1 MKFKDISERVK
12 GGKLDPLSKMGKSK
26 LTGQEVARYYRE
38 NPKAKQAAKNP
49 DIKKAIELALDL
61 GGNYTLAYKEI
72 QKINRNL
79 PRHPEVKKALQ
90 TANES
95 VNEISEADFRGH
107 FATYHTPNQKKSMKD
122 FIALAKKMSGVSNVT
137 SEKQKNSRGQPIFRT
152 SYITDK
158 RTADKLEKQQSAL
171 EKKYKEESVNEGV
184 SVSDERIVNKGKS
197 IIIMIDDNGKKV
209 SAIFKD
215 KKNADKFN
223 RNKPSDVKK
232 LLKLAKS
239 KKYPK
244 AIDENEMT
252 STSSVAMPEIPL
264 GKVRKRKDLE
274 EGKVENKKAQIE
286 GIKLMRRVKATTK
299 GHKIAIEDL
308 MQMTSPKVL
317 EKMFK
322 QNPRG
327 FMTMLQKMNPKRDK
341 LSKADY
347 MVDGQFVSDRGILSK
362 DQTKRLE
369 IDIKKLK
376 ENKVDESTEL
386 NEDTMTYRVK
396 GMQKPEMD
404 KFTSSAKLMKL
415 KMQVKRSPRGNET
428 LITMSGNKKQLRD
441 FDAVARGK
449 SSYGDPSLI
458 EDAVERAKEMADLKA
473 KHKREVEQ
481 EKDEI
486 ERTKQSAE
494 TESVLA
500 QLDALEEQIDLLE
513 KQFALKPG
521 QDGLERKIRTK
532 YQKSRSGR
540 FMDKKDVL
548 AMLKKKKDGKHKI
561 KDPNTSLIV
570 RSLAR
575 IMNQERRPAAKK
587 GVAFGKG
594 EGPDEMNAP
603 ELKKIIDMLS
613 KGMTITKTGD
623 KIMRDPKELALFNGL
638 DTAIRDDVYE
648 VILQA
653 SNGLIFSLIYEGYKS
668 GTPLNEESAV
678 MKKVRQVV
686 KKKSMMNIDGMKL
699 DLTTAS
705 MISSVY
711 DQVNPQNKKRMDK
724 LKLPQLINLTMKVAG
739 KSRKESTD
747 LQEVTRQEVDAMKKV
762 SKDMQKVLQTY
773 QKIATIGDK
782 ELKDTRHNKDYK
794 KVLDARDSILKMIGT
809 LNTKMLMQ
817 KETVSEANQSKK
829 FQMTFTD
836 KQPKSLDHFLR
847 MIKTQEKA
855 TAKAGL
861 TTIKLLKKTKKG
873 KNTVVDFMAGPNM
886 QIDSIKRIMTNVKKK
901 FKEGLEEAVS
911 PAQQAA
917 IAISK
922 KERGEKPKNECADEK
937 DFKPHKMYKG
947 DKEVMANTYADHMKF
962 GKMGYTHEKPKS
974 EALDA
979 KDKPFV
985 KDLVKKLRG
994 GSKTHAKQADDL
1006 EKAINTESMS
1016 RARADAMRDM
1026 DRPKDR
1032 GDDDGYGVATKDD
1045 RKAADKNVVMQIRR
1059 VTDLSKPAQIELR
1072 NGKKVMLKPADAK
1085 MMMKKFD
1092 AIRKPQDRLKV
1103 QNAMNDK
1110 KMTVQ
1115 GLKRLLGR

>member
-638 DTAIRDDVYE
+638 DTAIRDDVYD

-711 DQVNPQNKKRMDK
+711 DKVNPQNKKRMDK

-817 KETVSEANQSKK
+817 K
-829 FQMTFTD
+829 
-836 KQPKSLDHFLR
+836 
-847 MIKTQEKA
+847 
-855 TAKAGL
+855 
-861 TTIKLLKKTKKG
+861 
-873 KNTVVDFMAGPNM
+873 
-886 QIDSIKRIMTNVKKK
+886 
-901 FKEGLEEAVS
+901 EAVS

>member
-12 GGKLDPLSKMGKSK
+12 DGKLDPLSRMGKSK
-26 LTGQEVARYYRE
+26 LTGQEVATYYRQ
-38 NPKAKQAAKNP
+38 NPKAKQAAKDP
-49 DIKKAIELALDL
+49 LIKKAIELALDL

-72 QKINRNL
+72 QKLNRNL

-95 VNEISEADFRGH
+95 VNE
-107 FATYHTPNQKKSMKD
+107 
-122 FIALAKKMSGVSNVT
+122 
-137 SEKQKNSRGQPIFRT
+137 
-152 SYITDK
+152 
-158 RTADKLEKQQSAL
+158 
-171 EKKYKEESVNEGV
+171 GV
-184 SVSDERIVNKGKS
+184 SVSDERIVNKGKG

-264 GKVRKRKDLE
+264 GKVKKRKDLE
-274 EGKVENKKAQIE
+274 ESMEDKLGKLFKTRNRKEID
-286 GIKLMRRVKATTK
+286 GIANLMN
-299 GHKIAIEDL
+299 
-308 MQMTSPKVL
+308 MTSVKVL
-317 EKMFK
+317 QQMQK
-322 QNPRG
+322 QNPKG
-327 FMTMLQKMNPKRDK
+327 FSRMAIKMGELPAMKESINEETMLYRIRD
-341 LSKADY
+341 
-347 MVDGQFVSDRGILSK
+347 I
-362 DQTKRLE
+362 
-369 IDIKKLK
+369 
-376 ENKVDESTEL
+376 
-386 NEDTMTYRVK
+386 
-396 GMQKPEMD
+396 QKPEMD
-404 KFTSSAKLMKL
+404 KFKSSARLMKL
-415 KMQVKRSPRGNET
+415 KINIKQSPMKKET
-428 LITMSGNKKQLRD
+428 LIRLQGSKKQIND
-441 FDAVARGK
+441 FDAVVRGK
-449 SSYGDPSLI
+449 SSYGDPSVV
-458 EDAVERAKEMADLKA
+458 EDAVERAKELADLKA

-486 ERTKQSAE
+486 ERTKQSASA
-494 TESVLA
+494 ESVLA
-500 QLDALEEQIDLLE
+500 QLDALEEQVDLLE
-513 KQFALKPG
+513 KQYAIKPDMDWTAPATPKYRG
-521 QDGLERKIRTK
+521 KHSKAKKSYGVDKEDVVAMIR
-532 YQKSRSGR
+532 
-540 FMDKKDVL
+540 
-548 AMLKKKKDGKHKI
+548 KKKDGKHKI
-561 KDPNTSLIV
+561 KDGNTSLIV

-575 IMNQERRPAAKK
+575 MMNQDRK
-587 GVAFGKG
+587 GARDKGAAFGKG
-594 EGPDEMNAP
+594 EPKDEMNAP
-603 ELKKIIDMLS
+603 EIKKMIDIVS
-613 KGMTITKTGD
+613 KGIEVTKRGD
-623 KIMRDPKELALFNGL
+623 KIFRKASEVNAFTNV
-638 DTAIRDDVYE
+638 DTAVRDDVYK
-648 VILQA
+648 VLNMA
-653 SNGLIFSLIYEGYKS
+653 SDGTLSSLVYNES
-668 GTPLNEESAV
+668 TELNEESAV

-705 MISSVY
+705 MIASVY

-724 LKLPQLINLTMKVAG
+724 LKLPQLINLTMKVARG

-782 ELKDTRHNKDYK
+782 ELRDTRHNKDYK

-817 KETVSEANQSKK
+817 KEAVSPKQQAMLRRVKERFPRLSQSE
-829 FQMTFTD
+829 
-836 KQPKSLDHFLR
+836 
-847 MIKTQEKA
+847 QEKIA
-855 TAKAGL
+855 MIVKP
-861 TTIKLLKKTKKG
+861 KG
-873 KNTVVDFMAGPNM
+873 
-886 QIDSIKRIMTNVKKK
+886 QIDSKLFVDLGNAYDKRDLKTLKKLMTNYGKKYK
-901 FKEGLEEAVS
+901 IEAVS

-947 DKEVMANTYADHMKF
+947 DKEVMANTYADHVKYD
-962 GKMGYTHEKPKS
+962 KMGYTHEKPKA

-1006 EKAINTESMS
+1006 EKALNTESMS

-1026 DRPKDR
+1026 GKPTDR

-1103 QNAMNDK
+1103 QTAMNDK

>member
-12 GGKLDPLSKMGKSK
+12 DGKLDPLSRMGKSK
-26 LTGQEVARYYRE
+26 LTGQEVATYYRQ
-38 NPKAKQAAKNP
+38 NPKAKQAAKDP
-49 DIKKAIELALDL
+49 LIKKAIELALDL

-72 QKINRNL
+72 QKLNRNL

-90 TANES
+90 TAN
-95 VNEISEADFRGH
+95 
-107 FATYHTPNQKKSMKD
+107 
-122 FIALAKKMSGVSNVT
+122 
-137 SEKQKNSRGQPIFRT
+137 
-152 SYITDK
+152 
-158 RTADKLEKQQSAL
+158 
-171 EKKYKEESVNEGV
+171 ESVNEGV

-264 GKVRKRKDLE
+264 GKVKKRKDLE
-274 EGKVENKKAQIE
+274 ESMEDKLGKLFKTRNRKEID
-286 GIKLMRRVKATTK
+286 GIANLMN
-299 GHKIAIEDL
+299 
-308 MQMTSPKVL
+308 MTSVKVL
-317 EKMFK
+317 QQMQK
-322 QNPRG
+322 QNPKG
-327 FMTMLQKMNPKRDK
+327 FSRMAIKMGELPAMKESINEETMLYRIRD
-341 LSKADY
+341 
-347 MVDGQFVSDRGILSK
+347 I
-362 DQTKRLE
+362 
-369 IDIKKLK
+369 
-376 ENKVDESTEL
+376 
-386 NEDTMTYRVK
+386 
-396 GMQKPEMD
+396 QKPEMD
-404 KFTSSAKLMKL
+404 KFKSSARLMKL
-415 KMQVKRSPRGNET
+415 KINIKQSPMKKET
-428 LITMSGNKKQLRD
+428 LIRLQGSKKQIND
-441 FDAVARGK
+441 FDAVVRGK
-449 SSYGDPSLI
+449 SSYGDPSVV
-458 EDAVERAKEMADLKA
+458 EDAVERAKELADLKA

-486 ERTKQSAE
+486 ERTKQSASA
-494 TESVLA
+494 ESVLA
-500 QLDALEEQIDLLE
+500 QLDALEEQVDLLE
-513 KQFALKPG
+513 KQYAIKPDMDWTAPATPKYRG
-521 QDGLERKIRTK
+521 KHSKAKKSYGVDKEDVVAMIR
-532 YQKSRSGR
+532 
-540 FMDKKDVL
+540 
-548 AMLKKKKDGKHKI
+548 KKKDGKHKI
-561 KDPNTSLIV
+561 KDGNTSLIV

-575 IMNQERRPAAKK
+575 MMNQDRK
-587 GVAFGKG
+587 GARDKGAAFGKG
-594 EGPDEMNAP
+594 EPKDEMNAP
-603 ELKKIIDMLS
+603 EIKKMIDIVS
-613 KGMTITKTGD
+613 KGIEVTKRGD
-623 KIMRDPKELALFNGL
+623 KIFRKASEVNAFTNV
-638 DTAIRDDVYE
+638 DTAVRDDVYK
-648 VILQA
+648 VLNMA
-653 SNGLIFSLIYEGYKS
+653 SDGTLSSLVYNES
-668 GTPLNEESAV
+668 TELNEESAV

-705 MISSVY
+705 MIASVY

-724 LKLPQLINLTMKVAG
+724 LKLPQLINLTMKVARG

-782 ELKDTRHNKDYK
+782 ELRDTRHNKDYK

-817 KETVSEANQSKK
+817 KEAVSPKQQAMLRRVKERFPRLSQSE
-829 FQMTFTD
+829 
-836 KQPKSLDHFLR
+836 
-847 MIKTQEKA
+847 QEKIA
-855 TAKAGL
+855 MIVKP
-861 TTIKLLKKTKKG
+861 KG
-873 KNTVVDFMAGPNM
+873 
-886 QIDSIKRIMTNVKKK
+886 QIDSKLFVDLGNAYDKRDLKTLKKLMTNYGKKYK
-901 FKEGLEEAVS
+901 IEAVS

-947 DKEVMANTYADHMKF
+947 DKEVMANTYADHVKYD
-962 GKMGYTHEKPKS
+962 KMGYTHEKPKA

-1006 EKAINTESMS
+1006 EKALNTESMS

-1026 DRPKDR
+1026 GKPTDR

-1103 QNAMNDK
+1103 QTAMNDK

>member
-1 MKFKDISERVK
+1 
-12 GGKLDPLSKMGKSK
+12 
-26 LTGQEVARYYRE
+26 
-38 NPKAKQAAKNP
+38 
-49 DIKKAIELALDL
+49 
-61 GGNYTLAYKEI
+61 
-72 QKINRNL
+72 
-79 PRHPEVKKALQ
+79 
-90 TANES
+90 
-95 VNEISEADFRGH
+95 
-107 FATYHTPNQKKSMKD
+107 
-122 FIALAKKMSGVSNVT
+122 
-137 SEKQKNSRGQPIFRT
+137 
-152 SYITDK
+152 
-158 RTADKLEKQQSAL
+158 
-171 EKKYKEESVNEGV
+171 
-184 SVSDERIVNKGKS
+184 
-197 IIIMIDDNGKKV
+197 MIDDNGKKV

-327 FMTMLQKMNPKRDK
+327 FMNMLQKMNPKRDK
-341 LSKADY
+341 LQKGDY
-347 MVDGQFVSDRGILSK
+347 MIDGRFVASNGNLLSV
-362 DQTKRLE
+362 DQTKEL
-369 IDIKKLK
+369 
-376 ENKVDESTEL
+376 TEDTL
-386 NEDTMTYRVK
+386 LDEDTMTYRVK

-428 LITMSGNKKQLRD
+428 LITRSGNKKQLRD

-817 KETVSEANQSKK
+817 KE
-829 FQMTFTD
+829 
-836 KQPKSLDHFLR
+836 
-847 MIKTQEKA
+847 
-855 TAKAGL
+855 
-861 TTIKLLKKTKKG
+861 
-873 KNTVVDFMAGPNM
+873 
-886 QIDSIKRIMTNVKKK
+886 
-901 FKEGLEEAVS
+901 AVS

>member
-1 MKFKDISERVK
+1 MKFRDISERVK

-26 LTGQEVARYYRE
+26 LTGQEVAKYYKD
-38 NPKAKQAAKNP
+38 NPKAKMAAK
-49 DIKKAIELALDL
+49 DKTVKKAIELALDL
-61 GGNYTLAYKEI
+61 GGNYTLASKEI
-72 QKINRNL
+72 EKLKRGLSKMPVVQQ
-79 PRHPEVKKALQ
+79 ALK
-90 TANES
+90 TANE
-95 VNEISEADFRGH
+95 D
-107 FATYHTPNQKKSMKD
+107 
-122 FIALAKKMSGVSNVT
+122 
-137 SEKQKNSRGQPIFRT
+137 
-152 SYITDK
+152 
-158 RTADKLEKQQSAL
+158 
-171 EKKYKEESVNEGV
+171 
-184 SVSDERIVNKGKS
+184 
-197 IIIMIDDNGKKV
+197 
-209 SAIFKD
+209 
-215 KKNADKFN
+215 
-223 RNKPSDVKK
+223 
-232 LLKLAKS
+232 
-239 KKYPK
+239 
-244 AIDENEMT
+244 MT
-252 STSSVAMPEIPL
+252 STTSVAMPDGIPL
-264 GKVRKRKDLE
+264 GKVKKTKVLKRKDLE
-274 EGKVENKKAQIE
+274 ESMEDKLGKLFKTRNRKEID
-286 GIKLMRRVKATTK
+286 GIANLMN
-299 GHKIAIEDL
+299 
-308 MQMTSPKVL
+308 MTSVKVL
-317 EKMFK
+317 QSMQK
-322 QNPRG
+322 QNPKG
-327 FMTMLQKMNPKRDK
+327 FSRMAIKMGELP
-341 LSKADY
+341 A
-347 MVDGQFVSDRGILSK
+347 M
-362 DQTKRLE
+362 
-369 IDIKKLK
+369 K
-376 ENKVDESTEL
+376 ESI
-386 NEDTMTYRVK
+386 NENTMTYRVK
-396 GMQKPEMD
+396 GIQKPEMD
-404 KFTSSAKLMKL
+404 KFNSSAKLMKL
-415 KMQVKRSPRGNET
+415 KVAFKKKGNDT
-428 LITMSGNKKQLRD
+428 LVTMSGNKKQLRD

-473 KHKREVEQ
+473 KHKREAEQ

-486 ERTKQSAE
+486 QRTKDTA
-494 TESVLA
+494 TEDVLA
-500 QLDALEEQIDLLE
+500 QLNSLEEQLDLLE

-532 YQKSRSGR
+532 FKKSRASGPAMEHDDV
-540 FMDKKDVL
+540 MD
-548 AMLKKKKDGKHKI
+548 MLQKKKDGKHKI

-575 IMNQERRPAAKK
+575 IMNQDRRGAAKK
-587 GVAFGKG
+587 GAAFGKG
-594 EGPDEMNAP
+594 EPRDEMDAP
-603 ELKKIIDMLS
+603 KIKKIIDVIS
-613 KGMTITKTGD
+613 KGMTITKKGK
-623 KIMRDPKELALFNGL
+623 KIMRDPKELNLFADL

-668 GTPLNEESAV
+668 GTPLNEESAT

-686 KKKSMMNIDGMKL
+686 KKKSMMKIDGMQL

-705 MISSVY
+705 MIASVY
-711 DQVNPQNKKRMDK
+711 DKVNSQNKKRMDT
-724 LKLPQLINLTMKVAG
+724 LKLPGLVNLTMKVAG

-747 LQEVTRQEVDAMKKV
+747 LQEVTRQEVDAMKKL

-817 KETVSEANQSKK
+817 KEAVSPNQKAILQRVK
-829 FQMTFTD
+829 ERFPRLG
-836 KQPKSLDHFLR
+836 KAE
-847 MIKTQEKA
+847 QEKI
-855 TAKAGL
+855 AK
-861 TTIKLLKKTKKG
+861 IVKPKG
-873 KNTVVDFMAGPNM
+873 
-886 QIDSIKRIMTNVKKK
+886 QIDSTLYLALGNAYDKRDLKALKTLMTNYGKKYK
-901 FKEGLEEAVS
+901 IEAVS

-1016 RARADAMRDM
+1016 RAKADAMRDM
-1026 DRPKDR
+1026 GKRKDK
-1032 GDDDGYGVATKDD
+1032 DDDGYGVATKDD
-1045 RKAADKNVVMQIRR
+1045 RKAADKNVVMQIRK
-1059 VTDLSKPAQIELR
+1059 VTDLQRPAQIELR

-1103 QNAMNDK
+1103 QTAMNDK

-1115 GLKRLLGR
+1115 GLKRLLGK

>member
-1 MKFKDISERVK
+1 MKFRDISERVK
-12 GGKLDPLSKMGKSK
+12 GGKLDPLSKMGKQK
-26 LTGQEVARYYRE
+26 LTGQEVARYYKD
-38 NPKAKQAAKNP
+38 NPKAKQAAKDP
-49 DIKKAIELALDL
+49 LIKKAIELALDL
-61 GGNYTLAYKEI
+61 GGAYSYAVKEI
-72 QKINRNL
+72 GKLNRNL

-95 VNEISEADFRGH
+95 VNEISEAH

-122 FIALAKKMSGVSNVT
+122 FIALAKKMPGVSDVT

-152 SYITDK
+152 SYKTDN
-158 RTADKLEKQQSAL
+158 RTADKLQKQQSAL

-184 SVSDERIVNKGKS
+184 SVSDERIVNKGKG

-264 GKVRKRKDLE
+264 GRKHKVMKRKELE
-274 EGKVENKKAQIE
+274 EA
-286 GIKLMRRVKATTK
+286 
-299 GHKIAIEDL
+299 
-308 MQMTSPKVL
+308 S
-317 EKMFK
+317 
-322 QNPRG
+322 
-327 FMTMLQKMNPKRDK
+327 
-341 LSKADY
+341 
-347 MVDGQFVSDRGILSK
+347 
-362 DQTKRLE
+362 
-369 IDIKKLK
+369 
-376 ENKVDESTEL
+376 
-386 NEDTMTYRVK
+386 MTYRIRK
-396 GMQKPEMD
+396 AQKPEIDNMM
-404 KFTSSAKLMKL
+404 KGARMMKL
-415 KMQVKRSPRGNET
+415 KVTGNRVKTVGADPKRKTGDTE
-428 LITMSGNKKQLRD
+428 ITVSGTAKNLKD
-441 FDAVARGK
+441 FDAVVRGK

-458 EDAVERAKEMADLKA
+458 KEESATMKKVRQVVKKKGMMNIDGMKLDLTTASMIASVYDKVNPTNKKRMDKLKLPQLVNLTMKVAGKGKMKKEDAVERAKELADLKA

-486 ERTKQSAE
+486 AATKQ
-494 TESVLA
+494 TNESLWRN
-500 QLDALEEQIDLLE
+500 IHN
-513 KQFALKPG
+513 KRKSGKKMRKPG
-521 QDGLERKIRTK
+521 EKGAPTAQDFK
-532 YQKSRSGR
+532 
-540 FMDKKDVL
+540 
-548 AMLKKKKDGKHKI
+548 
-561 KDPNTSLIV
+561 N
-570 RSLAR
+570 AR
-575 IMNQERRPAAKK
+575 
-587 GVAFGKG
+587 G
-594 EGPDEMNAP
+594 E
-603 ELKKIIDMLS
+603 S
-613 KGMTITKTGD
+613 
-623 KIMRDPKELALFNGL
+623 
-638 DTAIRDDVYE
+638 
-648 VILQA
+648 
-653 SNGLIFSLIYEGYKS
+653 
-668 GTPLNEESAV
+668 
-678 MKKVRQVV
+678 
-686 KKKSMMNIDGMKL
+686 
-699 DLTTAS
+699 
-705 MISSVY
+705 
-711 DQVNPQNKKRMDK
+711 
-724 LKLPQLINLTMKVAG
+724 
-739 KSRKESTD
+739 
-747 LQEVTRQEVDAMKKV
+747 
-762 SKDMQKVLQTY
+762 
-773 QKIATIGDK
+773 
-782 ELKDTRHNKDYK
+782 
-794 KVLDARDSILKMIGT
+794 
-809 LNTKMLMQ
+809 
-817 KETVSEANQSKK
+817 VSEAPQSKK

-847 MIKTQEKA
+847 MIKTQERA
-855 TAKAGL
+855 TASSGIP
-861 TTIKLLKKTKKG
+861 TIKLLKKTKKG
-873 KNTVVDFMAGPNM
+873 KNTVVDFMSGPNM
-886 QIDSIKRIMTNVKKK
+886 QIKSINDIMTNVKKK
-901 FKEGLEEAVS
+901 FKEELEEAVSPNQQAMLKRVKERFPRLGKAEQEKIAKIVKPKGQIDSTLYLALGNAYDKRDLKALKTLMTNYGKKYKIEAVS

-947 DKEVMANTYADHMKF
+947 DKEVMANTYADHVKYD
-962 GKMGYTHEKPKS
+962 KMGYSHEKPKK

-1006 EKAINTESMS
+1006 EKAMNTESMS
-1016 RARADAMRDM
+1016 RAKRDAMRDM
-1026 DRPKDR
+1026 GTRKDR
-1032 GDDDGYGVATKDD
+1032 DDDGNPVATADD

>member
-817 KETVSEANQSKK
+817 KE
-829 FQMTFTD
+829 
-836 KQPKSLDHFLR
+836 
-847 MIKTQEKA
+847 
-855 TAKAGL
+855 
-861 TTIKLLKKTKKG
+861 
-873 KNTVVDFMAGPNM
+873 
-886 QIDSIKRIMTNVKKK
+886 
-901 FKEGLEEAVS
+901 AVS

>member
-1 MKFKDISERVK
+1 
-12 GGKLDPLSKMGKSK
+12 
-26 LTGQEVARYYRE
+26 
-38 NPKAKQAAKNP
+38 
-49 DIKKAIELALDL
+49 
-61 GGNYTLAYKEI
+61 
-72 QKINRNL
+72 
-79 PRHPEVKKALQ
+79 
-90 TANES
+90 
-95 VNEISEADFRGH
+95 
-107 FATYHTPNQKKSMKD
+107 
-122 FIALAKKMSGVSNVT
+122 
-137 SEKQKNSRGQPIFRT
+137 
-152 SYITDK
+152 
-158 RTADKLEKQQSAL
+158 
-171 EKKYKEESVNEGV
+171 
-184 SVSDERIVNKGKS
+184 
-197 IIIMIDDNGKKV
+197 MIDDNGKKV

-274 EGKVENKKAQIE
+274 EDTKGRTKFIMDK
-286 GIKLMRRVKATTK
+286 IKLMRRVKATTK

-548 AMLKKKKDGKHKI
+548 AMLKKKKDGRHKI

-817 KETVSEANQSKK
+817 KE
-829 FQMTFTD
+829 
-836 KQPKSLDHFLR
+836 
-847 MIKTQEKA
+847 
-855 TAKAGL
+855 
-861 TTIKLLKKTKKG
+861 
-873 KNTVVDFMAGPNM
+873 
-886 QIDSIKRIMTNVKKK
+886 
-901 FKEGLEEAVS
+901 AVS